1 VAGLDEEDD
10 DDDSEADD
18 EEDLDHD
25 EIILGNATDLII

>member
-1 VAGLDEEDD
+1 MAGLDEEDD